1 MKKDIEIPVVE
12 DIAIAV
18 ILEEEEGENR
28 WNVYLLNLKK
38 EPIRNVLI
46 VSKGYGELNGEARST
61 STLRYFF
68 DEIPAKEYAKVE
80 PIMDFTFGLSNEYW
94 VSFYIGD
101 TIYDKRYIFLPE
113 SINEK
118 NFTHVPLID
127 IEGVMI
133 K

>member
-28 WNVYLLNLKK
+28 WNVYLLNLKN

-68 DEIPAKEYAKVE
+68 DEIPPKEYAKVE

-113 SINEK
+113 SISEK

-127 IEGVMI
+127 IDGVMI
-133 K
+133 R